1 MMQRSYVDC
10 ALCFILCMFVLL
22 EPINASGGKAYSRS
36 RPIGVTVVV
45 YCFDR
50 VATGIADIVR
60 VAFKRGLGRFIFH
73 QTSYDSDV
81 FRYTQQSQR
90 GYGGLYAGESCR
102 LTPSICSHDEQCC
115 SGRCLCRRWLITGEQ
130 RCLRKCF

>member
-1 MMQRSYVDC
+1 M
-10 ALCFILCMFVLL
+10 LVLL
-22 EPINASGGKAYSRS
+22 DPINASAAKAYSRS
-36 RPIGVTVVV
+36 RPIGVEFV
-45 YCFDR
+45 YCLHCL
-50 VATGIADIVR
+50 ATGIADIVR

-81 FRYTQQSQR
+81 FRYTQLSQR

-115 SGRCLCRRWLITGEQ
+115 SGRCLCRRWLITGEE